1 MLCAGFVPMIW
12 GYWGQQFPALPGH
25 DTVLGFNEPNHPGQ
39 ADLDPETAAW
49 AWLEL
54 QVCRHRDYSKD
65 ATMVG
70 FWEKS
75 QKSDQMPYFG
85 QNLVGF

>member
-1 MLCAGFVPMIW
+1 MINDILLC
-12 GYWGQQFPALPGH
+12 L
-25 DTVLGFNEPNHPGQ
+25 HPFFQ
-39 ADLDPETAAW
+39 LANTI
-49 AWLEL
+49 
-54 QVCRHRDYSKD
+54 SKD

>member
-1 MLCAGFVPMIW
+1 MVCVVTVVYKPVAFQDSAAVTFNHTWPGFMIIIPS
-12 GYWGQQFPALPGH
+12 GVAAFLALTDGIK
-25 DTVLGFNEPNHPGQ
+25 NQ
-39 ADLDPETAAW
+39 
-49 AWLEL
+49 EL
-54 QVCRHRDYSKD
+54 MFASAIYKCKD

>member
-1 MLCAGFVPMIW
+1 MCSQL
-12 GYWGQQFPALPGH
+12 ALFESIGSS
-25 DTVLGFNEPNHPGQ
+25 G
-39 ADLDPETAAW
+39 
-49 AWLEL
+49 
-54 QVCRHRDYSKD
+54 KD

-85 QNLVGF
+85 QNLVGFEGLQRNLEEFSRNSEI